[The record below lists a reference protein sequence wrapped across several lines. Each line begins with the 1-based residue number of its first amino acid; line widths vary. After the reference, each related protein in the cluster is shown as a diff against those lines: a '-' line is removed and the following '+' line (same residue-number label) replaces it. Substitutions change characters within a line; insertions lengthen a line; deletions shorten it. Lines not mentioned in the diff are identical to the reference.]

1 MGVLAYPP
9 PTLPCHASENRDH
22 LVRLRVLPSR
32 VDSKSAAGLRC
43 RDRCRRSDDDEIL
56 GDRQEVVEGLRGH
69 QLVNALVMLF
79 PAQSALG
86 VRSAEQGGHLITV
99 GIGGAEVATSNGA
112 DVVWFG
118 DGLRHSPQASP
129 GPTRGGASAAAFRAE

>member
-1 MGVLAYPP
+1 M
-9 PTLPCHASENRDH
+9 T
-22 LVRLRVLPSR
+22 
-32 VDSKSAAGLRC
+32 
-43 RDRCRRSDDDEIL
+43 RSWVI
-56 GDRQEVVEGLRGH
+56 GREVVEGLRGH

-118 DGLRHSPQASP
+118 DGLRHSPKLAPGQPGAEPAQRLSGP
-129 GPTRGGASAAAFRAE
+129 NRGRFGPTC